1 MDKVASVEPWFG
13 IEQVLFSS
21 ISLTQIH
28 PDSPGFFPYMSHSHS
43 SSTHRNLSF
52 CLFCLQEYTLYEPDG
67 VTPYGVGL
75 VTQAPS
81 YCAVGTGAAF
91 GRPVAEAHYKA
102 CMYAGINIS
111 GVNDEVSKSQKMP
124 ESQM

>member
-1 MDKVASVEPWFG
+1 MVRYRAGAFLLSLSHPD
-13 IEQVLFSS
+13 FSL
-21 ISLTQIH
+21 SLTQIH
-28 PDSPGFFPYMSHSHS
+28 PDSSHICHIPILPLHITETS
-43 SSTHRNLSF
+43 RF